1 MIYIVGFLAQL
12 LFSARLLLQWIM
24 SEKAKKVVSPSIF
37 WKLSLLGAY
46 LLFIYG
52 WLRDDFAI
60 ILGQLISYYIY
71 IWNLNKKESWQK
83 LPALIRYILALTP
96 VVAVLFML
104 KDARGFVEQFF
115 LNENIPLWL
124 LLFGSMGQIIFT
136 LRFVYQWVYSM
147 KKNESLLP
155 LGFWLISLTGS
166 LIIVAYALYR
176 RPCFDFRT
184 VNGTGRILPEHLFA
198 SKGKRIKRNGNL
210 CTYSVLPEQM
220 YLLRFLLG
228 GFGAL

>member
-1 MIYIVGFLAQL
+1 M
-12 LFSARLLLQWIM
+12 
-24 SEKAKKVVSPSIF
+24 
-37 WKLSLLGAY
+37 GAY

-176 RPCFDFRT
+176 RDP
-184 VNGTGRILPEHLFA
+184 VLILGQSTGLVVYC
-198 SKGKRIKRNGNL
+198 RNI
-210 CTYSVLPEQM
+210 
-220 YLLRFLLG
+220 YLLRRERG
-228 GFGAL
+228 

>member
-96 VVAVLFML
+96 VAAIVFML
-104 KDARGFVEQFF
+104 KDAGEFVGQFF
-115 LNENIPLWL
+115 MNEDIPLWL
-124 LLFGSMGQIIFT
+124 LLFGSIGQVIFT

-176 RPCFDFRT
+176 KDP
-184 VNGTGRILPEHLFA
+184 VLILGQSTGLVVY
-198 SKGKRIKRNGNL
+198 SRNI
-210 CTYSVLPEQM
+210 
-220 YLLRFLLG
+220 YLLRRERG
-228 GFGAL
+228 

>member
-83 LPALIRYILALTP
+83 MPALIRYILALTP

-176 RPCFDFRT
+176 RDP
-184 VNGTGRILPEHLFA
+184 VLILGQSTGLVVYC
-198 SKGKRIKRNGNL
+198 RNI
-210 CTYSVLPEQM
+210 
-220 YLLRFLLG
+220 YLLRRERG
-228 GFGAL
+228 

>member
-83 LPALIRYILALTP
+83 MPALIRYILALTP

-115 LNENIPLWL
+115 LNEKIPLWL

-176 RPCFDFRT
+176 RDP
-184 VNGTGRILPEHLFA
+184 VLILGQSTGLVVYC
-198 SKGKRIKRNGNL
+198 RNI
-210 CTYSVLPEQM
+210 
-220 YLLRFLLG
+220 YLLRRERG
-228 GFGAL
+228 